1 MKTNAR
7 KAKEDSRALTKTDDR
22 DDKPTIWLRLEYRIK
37 PLENGDYQLVVE
49 LPGVSKKEVE
59 VSLEKDVLT
68 IVGRRPTLH
77 DEGWKPL
84 FQEIPRGDF
93 RLAMTLNLK
102 VDGERISAHVENG
115 VLTLKLPIVDAA
127 KPREIAIE

>member
-1 MKTNAR
+1 MKTNAS
-7 KAKEDSRALTKTDDR
+7 KVKEDSRALTKTDDR
-22 DDKPTIWLRLEYRIK
+22 DEKPTIWLRPEYRIK
-37 PLENGDYQLVVE
+37 SLKNGDYQLVVE

-68 IVGRRPTLH
+68 IIGRRPTLH
-77 DEGWKPL
+77 DKGWKPL

-115 VLTLKLPIVDAA
+115 VLTLNLPIVEAA

>member
-1 MKTNAR
+1 MKTNAS
-7 KAKEDSRALTKTDDR
+7 KVKEDSRALTKTDDR
-22 DDKPTIWLRLEYRIK
+22 DEKPTIWLRPEYRIK
-37 PLENGDYQLVVE
+37 SLKNGDYQLVVE
-49 LPGVSKKEVE
+49 LPGVSQKEVE

-68 IVGRRPTLH
+68 IIGRRPTLH
-77 DEGWKPL
+77 DKGWKPL

-115 VLTLKLPIVDAA
+115 VLTLNLPIVEAA